1 MPFPSPAFP
10 RKKGQHPSTASGR
23 DHPMP
28 TSGKKSPF
36 LGPKKKKSPWD
47 LSPAKPK
54 PGDLKPFDYTK
65 PWKMGGV
72 IKKPTSLMN
81 IDDRIIEL
89 DAQLD
94 EAFEFMF
101 PDTRG
106 MNKKELERLAASNRA
121 ISSSK
126 KRGFTIRIPT
136 RKARIMGKRRG
147 RQAMRHIGRHPG
159 KYAAGLGGLGAAA
172 LLLAGRSRKD

>member
-1 MPFPSPAFP
+1 LPGA
-10 RKKGQHPSTASGR
+10 T
-23 DHPMP
+23 
-28 TSGKKSPF
+28 
-36 LGPKKKKSPWD
+36 KKKKSPWD

-54 PGDLKPFDYTK
+54 PGDLKPFNYTK

-106 MNKKELERLAASNRA
+106 MRQKELERLAASNRA
-121 ISSSK
+121 ISPPKLSRKEKLMAALESAK
-126 KRGFTIRIPT
+126 GKAKRAGRTT
-136 RKARIMGKRRG
+136 RVMGKRRG

-172 LLLAGRSRKD
+172 LLLAGRSRND